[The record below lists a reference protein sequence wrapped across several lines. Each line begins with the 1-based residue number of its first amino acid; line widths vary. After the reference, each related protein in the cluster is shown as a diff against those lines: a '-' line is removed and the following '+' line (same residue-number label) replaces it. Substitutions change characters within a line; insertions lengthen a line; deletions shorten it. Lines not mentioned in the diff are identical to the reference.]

1 VSWPRSLLARN
12 AALIVALVLVGQII
26 TFASHLV
33 LVQLPRASQL
43 ADLTSQYLA
52 VLEQTLAA
60 APRAER
66 ERIAREFSNG
76 ILRIESDPPPD
87 GLIANPLT
95 RIFAE
100 RIQTLMP
107 DRRIVFTPSPNQTIW
122 MEARVDGERMWVV
135 TPAKGIVA
143 DNVNTWLM
151 VSLIGVGIG
160 LAGALLINIRI
171 NRPLDNL
178 AKAARLVGAGVETP
192 PLPEDGPTELATVAA
207 SFNRMVR
214 DLDVLDRNRAMML
227 AGISHDLRTPL
238 TRARIAVELL
248 GKEPDLELVR
258 SVVSNIDT
266 VDRTLGQFLAFA
278 QDETIEPARYS
289 NVNQIVSDILE
300 GHERAG
306 ASVSFDQGQL
316 PKMLVRPLA
325 LGRAIENLV
334 GNALKHGHP
343 PFAVRTVMEGS
354 GVSIVMRD
362 HGPGIAPEDVG
373 RLMQPFQQLRPDS
386 GRSAGLGLAI
396 AERIAR
402 LHRGGLRFERR
413 NDGWFEVWL
422 TINEGA

>member
-87 GLIANPLT
+87 GPIANPLT

-107 DRRIVFTPSPNQTIW
+107 DRTIVFTPSPNQTIW

-160 LAGALLINIRI
+160 GLWTIWQRQ
-171 NRPLDNL
+171 R
-178 AKAARLVGAGVETP
+178 
-192 PLPEDGPTELATVAA
+192 A
-207 SFNRMVR
+207 SSAPASKRRRCQRMVR
-214 DLDVLDRNRAMML
+214 PSWRRSPPPSIAWS
-227 AGISHDLRTPL
+227 GISTCW
-238 TRARIAVELL
+238 T
-248 GKEPDLELVR
+248 G
-258 SVVSNIDT
+258 T
-266 VDRTLGQFLAFA
+266 V
-278 QDETIEPARYS
+278 P
-289 NVNQIVSDILE
+289 
-300 GHERAG
+300 
-306 ASVSFDQGQL
+306 
-316 PKMLVRPLA
+316 
-325 LGRAIENLV
+325 
-334 GNALKHGHP
+334 
-343 PFAVRTVMEGS
+343 
-354 GVSIVMRD
+354 
-362 HGPGIAPEDVG
+362 
-373 RLMQPFQQLRPDS
+373 
-386 GRSAGLGLAI
+386 
-396 AERIAR
+396 
-402 LHRGGLRFERR
+402 
-413 NDGWFEVWL
+413 
-422 TINEGA
+422 